1 MKQLLCTL
9 TLLASVL
16 ASTSAVGATMRCND
30 GIVSTGESTQ
40 GVLDKCGAPSS
51 QVTDSPAIDENGF
64 VVRGAATVK
73 HWTYTPPGGIRYQR
87 AFLTTGWW
95 KFAAGGINQP
105 CLIRH
110 GAG

>member
-51 QVTDSPAIDENGF
+51 QVTDSPAIGENGF

-73 HWTYTPPGGIRYQR
+73 HWTYTPPGGIRYQLR
-87 AFLTTGWW
+87 FLDDR
-95 KFAAGGINQP
+95 
-105 CLIRH
+105 LVEIRSRRD
-110 GAG
+110 

>member
-51 QVTDSPAIDENGF
+51 QATDSPHADEWLRRFWAEPLRKGN
-64 VVRGAATVK
+64 R
-73 HWTYTPPGGIRYQR
+73 RYYD
-87 AFLTTGWW
+87 
-95 KFAAGGINQP
+95 N
-105 CLIRH
+105 CLYFFCLMMLSGVYKIY
-110 GAG
+110 

>member
-30 GIVSTGESTQ
+30 GIVATGESTQ
-40 GVLDKCGAPSS
+40 DVLDKCGAPSS
-51 QVTDSPAIDENGF
+51 QVTDSPVIDENGF

-73 HWTYTPPGGIRYQR
+73 HWTYTPPGGIRYQLR
-87 AFLTTGWW
+87 FLDDR
-95 KFAAGGINQP
+95 
-105 CLIRH
+105 LVEIRSRRD
-110 GAG
+110 

>member
-64 VVRGAATVK
+64 VRSEEHTSELQSREKLVCRLPLENTKCDAV
-73 HWTYTPPGGIRYQR
+73 
-87 AFLTTGWW
+87 
-95 KFAAGGINQP
+95 NEP
-105 CLIRH
+105 C
-110 GAG
+110 A